1 MAWGDP
7 NSRDAK
13 AVIRRAHKGMESPAR
28 RQVLRRATSTRG
40 SMLWRTTD
48 GWRSDYRL
56 DPAGYNPEPKD

>member
-28 RQVLRRATSTRG
+28 RQVLRRATTAKG
-40 SMLWRTTD
+40 SLIWRTSD
-48 GWRSDYRL
+48 SWRSDIRL
-56 DPAGYNPEPKD
+56 DAAGYEPGPSD